1 MTDEMKDWKP
11 IDESCDFEPEFEKEI
26 ELTEEEYKRFK
37 EALDE
42 IDPAYKELYEEFER
56 L

>member
-1 MTDEMKDWKP
+1 M
-11 IDESCDFEPEFEKEI
+11 FEFEKEI
-26 ELTEEEYKRFK
+26 ELTEEEYKRFI

-56 L
+56 LEKEYKEDEVK